1 MFFRDS
7 ADKCHFFLSFLSN
20 ATFNINEHAIESR
33 HSKELFEIAIDS
45 NLTFEEHV
53 KRLCRKS
60 DQEFCVKSVRILS
73 FSGTYLPVFGMNTE
87 RYGLFLRIQSK
98 YGKIR
103 TRKTQNTDTFH
114 AVKLH
119 ALSKL
124 LIIGVLN
131 NDALL

>member
-20 ATFNINEHAIESR
+20 ATFNINEYAIESR

-87 RYGLFLRIQSK
+87 RHGLFLRIQSK
-98 YGKIR
+98 YGE
-103 TRKTQNTDTFH
+103 NTDQKNSEYGHFSRSETSRT
-114 AVKLH
+114 L
-119 ALSKL
+119 
-124 LIIGVLN
+124 
-131 NDALL
+131 

>member
-20 ATFNINEHAIESR
+20 ATFNINEYAIESR
-33 HSKELFEIAIDS
+33 H
-45 NLTFEEHV
+45 FEEHV
-53 KRLCRKS
+53 KRLSRKS

-73 FSGTYLPVFGMNTE
+73 FSGTYLPVFRMNTE
-87 RYGLFLRIQSK
+87 RHGLFLRIQSK

-119 ALSKL
+119 ALCKL
-124 LIIGVLN
+124 PIIGVLN